1 MFWDKIS
8 GIYDLYQIVN
18 KKVNDKAAYLCAQQI
33 ESKDIVLECACGTGI
48 MTKFIAPC
56 CKKLV
61 ATDFSRKMLKQ
72 AKKKLKTQNNVLFRF
87 ADITDLKFKDNSFDK
102 VVAANVIHLLDDPE
116 KAMSELKRVVKPGGQ
131 IILPTYV
138 AKASKKSDFL
148 IKVFNAIG
156 ADFKKEFDEDSY
168 KEFLKDMGIS
178 ATYHTAKGTV
188 SCCVAVI
195 DV

>member
-1 MFWDKIS
+1 
-8 GIYDLYQIVN
+8 
-18 KKVNDKAAYLCAQQI
+18 
-33 ESKDIVLECACGTGI
+33 

-72 AKKKLKTQNNVLFRF
+72 AKKKLKDQNNVLFRYS
-87 ADITDLKFKDNSFDK
+87 DITDLKFRDNCFDK

-116 KAMSELKRVVKPGGQ
+116 KEMSELKRVVKPGGQ

-195 DV
+195 NV

>member
-1 MFWDKIS
+1 M
-8 GIYDLYQIVN
+8 
-18 KKVNDKAAYLCAQQI
+18 
-33 ESKDIVLECACGTGI
+33 
-48 MTKFIAPC
+48 
-56 CKKLV
+56 
-61 ATDFSRKMLKQ
+61 
-72 AKKKLKTQNNVLFRF
+72 FRF
-87 ADITDLKFKDNSFDK
+87 ADITDLKFRDNSFDK

-116 KAMSELKRVVKPGGQ
+116 KATLELKRVVKPGGK

-138 AKASKKSDFL
+138 AKTSKMSDFL

>member
-18 KKVNDKAAYLCAQQI
+18 KKVNDEAAFLCAKQI
-33 ESKDIVLECACGTGI
+33 KSNDIVLECACGTGI

-72 AKKKLKTQNNVLFRF
+72 AKKKLKDQNNVLFRY
-87 ADITDLKFKDNSFDK
+87 ADITDLKFKDNCFDK

-138 AKASKKSDFL
+138 AKTSKMSSLL
-148 IKVFNAIG
+148 IKIFNAIG

-168 KEFLKDMGIS
+168 KKFLADMGIT

-188 SCCVAVI
+188 SCCVAII

>member
-8 GIYDLYQIVN
+8 GIYNLYQIVN

-61 ATDFSRKMLKQ
+61 ATDYSRKMLKQ
-72 AKKKLKTQNNVLFRF
+72 AKKKLKKQNNVLFRF
-87 ADITDLKFKDNSFDK
+87 ADITDLKFRDNSFDK

-178 ATYHTAKGTV
+178 ATYNTAKGTV

-195 DV
+195 NV

>member
-72 AKKKLKTQNNVLFRF
+72 AKKKLKDQNNVLFRY
-87 ADITDLKFKDNSFDK
+87 ADITDLKFRDNCFDK
-102 VVAANVIHLLDDPE
+102 VVAANVIHLLDNPE

-138 AKASKKSDFL
+138 AKTSKMSSLL
-148 IKVFNAIG
+148 IKFFNAIG

-168 KEFLKDMGIS
+168 KKFLEDMDIT
-178 ATYHTAKGTV
+178 ATYHTAKGMV

>member
-1 MFWDKIS
+1 
-8 GIYDLYQIVN
+8 VN

-33 ESKDIVLECACGTGI
+33 KKNDIVLECACGTGI
-48 MTKFIAPC
+48 MTKVIAPC
-56 CKKLV
+56 CRKLI
-61 ATDFSRKMLKQ
+61 ATDFSRNMLRQ
-72 AKKKLKTQNNVLFRF
+72 AKKKLKNQHNVVFRY
-87 ADITDLKFKDNSFDK
+87 ADITDLKYKDNTFDK
-102 VVAANVIHLLDDPE
+102 VVAANVIHLLDCPE
-116 KAMSELKRVVKPGGQ
+116 KAISELKRVVKPGGK

-138 AKASKKSDFL
+138 AKTSKMSSLL
-148 IKVFNAIG
+148 IKIFNAIG

-168 KEFLKDMGIS
+168 KKFLKDMGIS

>member
-18 KKVNDKAAYLCAQQI
+18 KKVNDKAAFLCAKQI
-33 ESKDIVLECACGTGI
+33 KSNDIVLECACGTGI

-72 AKKKLKTQNNVLFRF
+72 AKKKLKNQNNVLFRY
-87 ADITDLKFKDNSFDK
+87 ADITDLKFRDNCFDK
-102 VVAANVIHLLDDPE
+102 VVAANVIHLLDNPE

-138 AKASKKSDFL
+138 AKTSKMSSLL
-148 IKVFNAIG
+148 IKIFNAIG

-168 KEFLKDMGIS
+168 KKFLADMGIT

-188 SCCVAVI
+188 SCCVAII